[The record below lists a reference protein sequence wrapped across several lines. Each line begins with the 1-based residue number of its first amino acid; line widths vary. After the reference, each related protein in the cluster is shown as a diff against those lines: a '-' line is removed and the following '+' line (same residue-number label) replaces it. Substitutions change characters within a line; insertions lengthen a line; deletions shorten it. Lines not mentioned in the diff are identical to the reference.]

1 MLKGPGQALFGAH
14 FVACGIGTWPRR
26 ITKKGAATQQ
36 PQPRLSA
43 QVNWQLGASHPP
55 LAKPPASDARNQ
67 SGKPSTRLAMI
78 LSCTSLVPP
87 AMVKDF

>member
-1 MLKGPGQALFGAH
+1 MLKGPRQALFGAH
-14 FVACGIGTWPRR
+14 FVACGIETWPRR
-26 ITKKGAATQQ
+26 INKESAATQQ

-55 LAKPPASDARNQ
+55 LAPPASDARNQ
-67 SGKPSTRLAMI
+67 SGKPNTRLAMI

-87 AMVKDF
+87 AIVKDF

>member
-1 MLKGPGQALFGAH
+1 MLKGPGQALFGAY
-14 FVACGIGTWPRR
+14 FVAYGIGTWPRR

-55 LAKPPASDARNQ
+55 PKPPASDARNQ
-67 SGKPSTRLAMI
+67 SGKPNTRLAMI

-87 AMVKDF
+87 AIVKDF

>member
-1 MLKGPGQALFGAH
+1 MLKGPRQALFGAH
-14 FVACGIGTWPRR
+14 FVACGIGTRPRR
-26 ITKKGAATQQ
+26 INKESAATQQ

-43 QVNWQLGASHPP
+43 QVNWQLGASHPS
-55 LAKPPASDARNQ
+55 LAPPASDARNQ

>member
-14 FVACGIGTWPRR
+14 FVAYGIGTWPRR

-55 LAKPPASDARNQ
+55 PGAACVRRPQ
-67 SGKPSTRLAMI
+67 SIRQAQHPLGNDIELHFFGAPR
-78 LSCTSLVPP
+78 
-87 AMVKDF
+87 DG

>member
-1 MLKGPGQALFGAH
+1 MLKGPRQALFGAH
-14 FVACGIGTWPRR
+14 FVACGIGTWPQR
-26 ITKKGAATQQ
+26 INKESAATQQ

-43 QVNWQLGASHPP
+43 QVNWQLGASHPSQ
-55 LAKPPASDARNQ
+55 APPASDARNQ

>member
-1 MLKGPGQALFGAH
+1 MLKGPGQALFGTY
-14 FVACGIGTWPRR
+14 FVAYGIGTWPRR

-43 QVNWQLGASHPP
+43 QVNWQLGASHPS
-55 LAKPPASDARNQ
+55 LAPPASDARNQ

>member
-14 FVACGIGTWPRR
+14 FVAYGIGTWARC

-43 QVNWQLGASHPP
+43 QVNWQLGASHPSLAP
-55 LAKPPASDARNQ
+55 LA
-67 SGKPSTRLAMI
+67 
-78 LSCTSLVPP
+78 
-87 AMVKDF
+87 

>member
-26 ITKKGAATQQ
+26 INKGSAATQQ

-43 QVNWQLGASHPP
+43 QVNWQLGASHPS
-55 LAKPPASDARNQ
+55 LAPPGSDARNQ

>member
-1 MLKGPGQALFGAH
+1 MLKGHRQALFGAH

-26 ITKKGAATQQ
+26 INKESAATQQ

-55 LAKPPASDARNQ
+55 LAPPASDARNQ

>member
-1 MLKGPGQALFGAH
+1 MLMGPGQALFGAH
-14 FVACGIGTWPRR
+14 FVVCGIGTWARC
-26 ITKKGAATQQ
+26 ITKKGAAAQQ

-43 QVNWQLGASHPP
+43 QVNWQLGASHPSLTP
-55 LAKPPASDARNQ
+55 LASDARNQ

>member
-1 MLKGPGQALFGAH
+1 MLKGPGQTLFGAH

-26 ITKKGAATQQ
+26 INKESAATQQ

-55 LAKPPASDARNQ
+55 LAPPASDARNQ

>member
-1 MLKGPGQALFGAH
+1 MLKGPRQALFGAH

-26 ITKKGAATQQ
+26 INKESAAVHQ

-43 QVNWQLGASHPP
+43 QVNWQPAASHPP
-55 LAKPPASDARNQ
+55 LAPPASDARNQ

>member
-1 MLKGPGQALFGAH
+1 MLNGPRQALFGAH

-26 ITKKGAATQQ
+26 INKESAATQQ

-43 QVNWQLGASHPP
+43 QVNWQLGASHPS
-55 LAKPPASDARNQ
+55 LAPPASDARNQ